1 MACVLFRQAVKL
13 LQLNE
18 AIPRQ
23 NAPLTVH
30 SSLAATAAWRYAQLL
45 TALPKRET
53 EASLWRKYA
62 DHQHSFSPSI
72 APLQEVLGPLD
83 SLKGRDSGSK
93 GVILDLALRRALPC
107 F

>member
-1 MACVLFRQAVKL
+1 MKL

-18 AIPRQ
+18 ANQ
-23 NAPLTVH
+23 GQTAPLCVH

-53 EASLWRKYA
+53 EASLWKDFAERQQSSDKVM
-62 DHQHSFSPSI
+62 
-72 APLQEVLGPLD
+72 APLPEVLGPLEL
-83 SLKGRDSGSK
+83 LKGQGGEST
-93 GVILDLALRRALPC
+93 GVVLDLVLRRALPC